1 MVKSTRRKAVEKVQ
15 NINGSEEDT
24 AVEPN
29 GDHCQDR
36 SKVNKR
42 LQNKSSWPKA
52 SASKQNRCKGQKSS
66 KDKNLEVK
74 KEPEQSETE
83 ESDTNVERAQFQEG
97 DDIVDMAIIND
108 DFNSKD
114 NE

>member
-1 MVKSTRRKAVEKVQ
+1 M
-15 NINGSEEDT
+15 
-24 AVEPN
+24 
-29 GDHCQDR
+29 
-36 SKVNKR
+36 
-42 LQNKSSWPKA
+42 QNKSSWPKA

-66 KDKNLEVK
+66 KDKKLEVK
-74 KEPEQSETE
+74 KEPELSETE

-97 DDIVDMAIIND
+97 DDIVDMAVIND